1 MPLFIPGIFFGGRV
15 ISPPLKKP
23 YNFPP
28 NGRAQVRHSH
38 RPRDIKQGTKV
49 FRGKLYKWQYFFL
62 KLHISN
68 LVILDRDT
76 FLAFCS
82 HFGYIFS
89 LMFYPCDAMLARCT
103 ISYGPMSV

>member
-15 ISPPLKKP
+15 IPPPLKNP
-23 YNFPP
+23 TISP
-28 NGRAQVRHSH
+28 QTVRHSH
-38 RPRDIKQGTKV
+38 RSRDIKQGTKV